1 MQLPDNGHGIVYM
14 LNSLRRRSYIY
25 IGKTLTPRT
34 RLNNHN
40 SGYGATATEPCYLRP
55 FAVMA
60 YIAGFDGNN
69 ELMLAAEN
77 KWKVIRNQLINT
89 GEDDAREWAR
99 QGSRVIN
106 DSTLLSNYSTDAYDL
121 RLVLLFHDD

>member
-1 MQLPDNGHGIVYM
+1 
-14 LNSLRRRSYIY
+14 
-25 IGKTLTPRT
+25 
-34 RLNNHN
+34 
-40 SGYGATATEPCYLRP
+40 
-55 FAVMA
+55 MA

-77 KWKVIRNQLINT
+77 KWKGIRNEFINL

-121 RLVLLFHDD
+121 RLVLLFYDD

>member
-1 MQLPDNGHGIVYM
+1 M
-14 LNSLRRRSYIY
+14 
-25 IGKTLTPRT
+25 TPRT

-55 FAVMA
+55 FTVMA
-60 YIAGFDGNN
+60 YIAGFDANN
-69 ELMLAAEN
+69 DLMLAAEN
-77 KWKVIRNQLINT
+77 KWKLIRNELINR

-99 QGSRVIN
+99 QGRRVISDTN
-106 DSTLLSNYSTDAYDL
+106 LHSNYSTDAYDL